1 MSFEPF
7 KNEEKVNL
15 YFLSHDFFSAP
26 DFIKRFNFQTQDFI
40 KRIKI
45 DERNEIRTSINVF
58 YSMCNHLIIEKKDKI
73 FAQQMFLEIF
83 SIYANHFESKETFQY
98 IINYYENGPL
108 KSEIFGKFPYKAKY
122 IYSAALFNF
131 YQLSKTDNFNYKD
144 LANILL
150 KAKHRLLN
158 IYTHFIDKKLK
169 LTDKELGECLTLL
182 SGTLAE
188 LSRWFEPIYYT
199 EELEKIN
206 VNNSNSLYIS
216 IITLDAFKEKTCLSY
231 NGLLLLKILE
241 KCKDFLK
248 DPKITNDQKI
258 QIQSLKSQYLKE
270 LKKHKLKLGD
280 LKKHKQEN
288 AKETEK
294 FKGIVKY
301 FVDNNLYLTEHA
313 FYCNCKKAT
322 IDDLSITTNHSHT
335 RLKWCDE

>member
-1 MSFEPF
+1 M
-7 KNEEKVNL
+7 
-15 YFLSHDFFSAP
+15 
-26 DFIKRFNFQTQDFI
+26 
-40 KRIKI
+40 
-45 DERNEIRTSINVF
+45 
-58 YSMCNHLIIEKKDKI
+58 
-73 FAQQMFLEIF
+73 
-83 SIYANHFESKETFQY
+83 
-98 IINYYENGPL
+98 
-108 KSEIFGKFPYKAKY
+108 
-122 IYSAALFNF
+122 
-131 YQLSKTDNFNYKD
+131 
-144 LANILL
+144 
-150 KAKHRLLN
+150 
-158 IYTHFIDKKLK
+158 
-169 LTDKELGECLTLL
+169 
-182 SGTLAE
+182 
-188 LSRWFEPIYYT
+188 
-199 EELEKIN
+199 
-206 VNNSNSLYIS
+206 
-216 IITLDAFKEKTCLSY
+216 
-231 NGLLLLKILE
+231 LLKILE